1 MTHYEGGY
9 GEEMDVD
16 FGNFDD
22 DNGCRK
28 GNKNRNKSAAS
39 AAASGKDEENDF

>member
-1 MTHYEGGY
+1 
-9 GEEMDVD
+9 MDVD

-28 GNKNRNKSAAS
+28 GTKNRNKSAA